1 MAIRIAYAVA
11 RQIADHAESEAPN
24 EACGLLA
31 GENKIISRAIPLRNN
46 STTPTKHF
54 CLEPEEQL
62 KSMKAIDEAGL
73 DWIGIYHS
81 HPRSAPIPSRTDI
94 AAALDAKLLHLII
107 SLEHARPKLK
117 LWRIDGGSVTPI
129 ELVFET
135 GATDDE
141 VGQFSMRQRI
151 AIAVVGIASLLLL
164 VAISVTLLPPA
175 PELTTVP

>member
-31 GENKIISRAIPLRNN
+31 GENKTICRAIPLRN
-46 STTPTKHF
+46 SAATPTKHF
-54 CLEPEEQL
+54 RLEPEEQL

-73 DWIGIYHS
+73 EWMGIYHS
-81 HPRSAPIPSRTDI
+81 HPRAAPIPSRTDI
-94 AAALDAKLLHLII
+94 ESALDAKLMHMII

-117 LWRIDGGSVTPI
+117 LWRIDGGSVAPI
-129 ELVFET
+129 DLIFDNGT
-135 GATDDE
+135 TDDE
-141 VGQFSMRQRI
+141 VGQFSMRQRV

>member
-1 MAIRIAYAVA
+1 MRRV
-11 RQIADHAESEAPN
+11 
-24 EACGLLA
+24 
-31 GENKIISRAIPLRNN
+31 
-46 STTPTKHF
+46 
-54 CLEPEEQL
+54 
-62 KSMKAIDEAGL
+62 
-73 DWIGIYHS
+73 WIG
-81 HPRSAPIPSRTDI
+81 SASTIHIRGRRPFHRGQISN
-94 AAALDAKLLHLII
+94 AALDAKLLHLII